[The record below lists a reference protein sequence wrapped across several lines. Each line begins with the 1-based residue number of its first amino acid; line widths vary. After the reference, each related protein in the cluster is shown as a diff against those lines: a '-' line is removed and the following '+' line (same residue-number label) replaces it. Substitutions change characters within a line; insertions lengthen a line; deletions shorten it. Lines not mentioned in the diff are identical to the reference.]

1 LVVAMVEEVVN
12 LNQAHYCKNMAWE
25 RCESCKQEFFKRTG
39 DDWCPNCKTVFKSEE
54 PINSRKQKSESRDD
68 PLVTAARY
76 QAGVVDKFGE
86 VLQILGY
93 VCIAIFVLLIF
104 VSLATKNWIGF
115 VVFFI
120 AIPLT
125 FVYFNVFGSA
135 LRAVGLYI
143 QIKIK

>member
-1 LVVAMVEEVVN
+1 
-12 LNQAHYCKNMAWE
+12 MAWE
-25 RCESCKQEFFKRTG
+25 RCESCKQEFFKRAG

-54 PINSRKQKSESRDD
+54 PVISRKQKWASSDD
-68 PLVTAARY
+68 RLVTEARY

-115 VVFFI
+115 VVFLI

-143 QIKIK
+143 QIKIR